1 VDLRN
6 FRSFAV
12 ASALG
17 FGSCALAGVA
27 ARPGGASASPP
38 VIPIIDARMKAR
50 LQTILAAGEAR
61 TPPNRPSVFAK
72 AGDSITES
80 ASFLFDVGCNVY
92 VLGVY
97 SSLRPTIK
105 YYRSTTFAYQSQA
118 WCGGREN
125 SFDRSSL
132 AAVGGWTTDDVLQ
145 TTPMCAAPNN
155 DYLRCEYAKI
165 QPAIGLIMFGTNDL
179 DRSPDPTHFEHNL
192 NTIVAETVAMG
203 VIPVLSTIPPR
214 LDSPSKNALVGP
226 YNAAIAH
233 VAASA
238 QIPLWDYWLALY
250 DLGSRYNYGMS
261 GDGIHPSVYQGSN
274 ASIFTAAGL
283 EYGYNVRNLTAIQV
297 LDKIKRIVIDN
308 GPPDP

>member
-1 VDLRN
+1 M
-6 FRSFAV
+6 
-12 ASALG
+12 ASSLG
-17 FGSCALAGVA
+17 FGAFVLAGVA
-27 ARPGGASASPP
+27 AQAGVSSTSPP
-38 VIPIIDARMKAR
+38 VIPIIDASMKAR
-50 LQTILAAGEAR
+50 LQTILAAGETR

-92 VLGVY
+92 TLGAY

-105 YYRSTTFAYQSQA
+105 YYRSTTFAYQSKA
-118 WCGGREN
+118 WCGGYEN

-132 AAVGGWTTDDVLQ
+132 AAVGGWTTDDVLH
-145 TTPMCAAPNN
+145 TTPMCAPPNV
-155 DYLRCEYAKI
+155 DYLRCEYSKI
-165 QPAIGLIMFGTNDL
+165 QPAIALIMFGTNDL
-179 DRSPDPTHFEHNL
+179 DRSANPAHFENNL
-192 NTIVAETVAMG
+192 NTIVAETIAMG

-226 YNAAIAH
+226 YNKAVAH
-233 VAASA
+233 VAASN
-238 QIPLWDYWLALY
+238 QIPLWDYWLAL
-250 DLGSRYNYGMS
+250 DGLGSRYNYGMS
-261 GDGIHPSVYQGSN
+261 GDGVHPSVYQGSK

-308 GPPDP
+308 GPPDR